1 MYTYHRGDATGRGV
15 QAAAPSAVNKES
27 DTDEPQRSPFSWA
40 EFMAE
45 PTTKTKGHYNGGKPS
60 LSLFEWAVSIEQQRV
75 EEEEVEVPAYS

>member
-1 MYTYHRGDATGRGV
+1 
-15 QAAAPSAVNKES
+15 
-27 DTDEPQRSPFSWA
+27 
-40 EFMAE
+40 MAE